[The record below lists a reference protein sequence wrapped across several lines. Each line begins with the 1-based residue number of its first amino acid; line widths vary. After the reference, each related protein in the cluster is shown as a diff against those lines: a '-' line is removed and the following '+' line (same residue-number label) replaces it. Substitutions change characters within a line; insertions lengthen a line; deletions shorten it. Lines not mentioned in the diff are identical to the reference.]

1 MTGLATTGAIAT
13 LALGLAGFLLPARVA
28 ALVGLTPIGGPG
40 LAEVRATYGGLFIG
54 LGGACLLADHPAACA
69 TAAAGWLGA
78 ALARLLSM
86 ARDPREP
93 AKNVAGLVVEGG
105 IGLMLLTGA
114 LPGNL

>member
-1 MTGLATTGAIAT
+1 MTAIATAGALAT
-13 LALGLAGFLLPARVA
+13 LALGMAGLLLPTRIA

-54 LGGACLLADHPAACA
+54 LGAACLLADHPAACA

-78 ALARLLSM
+78 ALARLSSM
-86 ARDPREP
+86 VRDRREP
-93 AKNVAGLVVEGG
+93 AKNAAGLVIEGG

>member
-1 MTGLATTGAIAT
+1 MTSIANAGAIAT
-13 LALGLAGFLLPARVA
+13 LALGMAGLVLPARVA
-28 ALVGLTPIGGPG
+28 AMVGLTPIGGPG

-54 LGGACLLADHPAACA
+54 LGAACLLTDHPAACA

-86 ARDPREP
+86 VRDRREP
-93 AKNVAGLVVEGG
+93 AKNAAGLVVEGG

-114 LPGNL
+114 LPGSF